1 METHMVSSCLSYRK
15 WYASKHNHL
24 ATDEFPDL
32 TDFKANKI
40 VQLNSQV
47 THGHHSA
54 LSTVT
59 FDEFTE
65 DTIHVMSHLIT
76 LRIKIICLF

>member
-1 METHMVSSCLSYRK
+1 METHMVSTCLSYRK

-47 THGHHSA
+47 THGHH
-54 LSTVT
+54 
-59 FDEFTE
+59 F
-65 DTIHVMSHLIT
+65 
-76 LRIKIICLF
+76 